1 MVSISNFTNLT
12 QYVQIHTTL
21 HQKHSHRI
29 YHTVMMTSS
38 NGNIFPIT
46 AHLCGEFTG
55 HRWIPRTKASDAEL
69 WYILW
74 SFDLRP
80 NKRLSK
86 QSCGWW
92 FETHRAH
99 YDVTVMVPSILKY
112 KEFITA
118 WKYRFHNAP
127 SALQGRHN
135 GRDGSQIA
143 SFTIVYLTL
152 NSGTDQRKHQSS
164 ASMAIVRWL
173 VNSPHKWPVTREM
186 FPFDDIFM
194 CNIGKVLY
202 HNWPSC
208 SGVASFC
215 SISTYNETQHF

>member
-1 MVSISNFTNLT
+1 MCKYIQLSIRNTVTGF
-12 QYVQIHTTL
+12 ITL
-21 HQKHSHRI
+21 SWWRHQMETFSPLLPI
-29 YHTVMMTSS
+29 CA
-38 NGNIFPIT
+38 GNSPVT
-46 AHLCGEFTG
+46 GEFPA
-55 HRWIPRTKASDAEL
+55 PRPVTR
-69 WYILW
+69 
-74 SFDLRP
+74 SFDIFFDHVDLRQ

-99 YDVTVMVPSILKY
+99 YDITVMVPSILKY
-112 KEFITA
+112 KKFITA
-118 WKYRFHNAP
+118 WKYRYHNPP

-135 GRDGSQIA
+135 GRDGSQIT
-143 SFTIVYLTL
+143 SFTIVYSTL
-152 NSGTDQRKHQSS
+152 YSGTDQRKHQSS
-164 ASMAIVRWL
+164 ASLAIVRWL

-186 FPFDDIFM
+186 FPFDDVFM